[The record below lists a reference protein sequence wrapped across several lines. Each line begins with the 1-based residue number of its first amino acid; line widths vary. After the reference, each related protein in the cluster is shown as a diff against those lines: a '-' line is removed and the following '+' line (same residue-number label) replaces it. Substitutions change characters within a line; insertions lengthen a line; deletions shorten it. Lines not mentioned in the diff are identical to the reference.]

1 MDFLLDYNISQEV
14 INIIKENHDDSM
26 LFSVLCSQDNV
37 VKVISYLE
45 SIHVD
50 VIGSLL
56 MNRLELF
63 LLPVDTIQKYFENY
77 NIQIL
82 VQLLNED
89 INVLNNV

>member
-77 NIQIL
+77 NIQVL